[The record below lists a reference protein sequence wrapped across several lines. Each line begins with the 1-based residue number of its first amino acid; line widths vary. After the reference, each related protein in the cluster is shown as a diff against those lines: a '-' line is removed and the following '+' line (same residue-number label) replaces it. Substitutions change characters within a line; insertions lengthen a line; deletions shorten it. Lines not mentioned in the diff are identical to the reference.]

1 WVEAEAAHAAAS
13 LAVEIAILAD
23 GVEELAGRMDG
34 EERRVARLGGELRGG
49 EFAAGEVQFAAIDAF
64 AGVGL
69 RVCADEHPELA
80 AGRVGG
86 GGDRAE
92 RGRRESKNGDEEA
105 FQLRSHVNSPS

>member
-1 WVEAEAAHAAAS
+1 MVYRLVRQPCLPDRAVRLEAPRRQGR
-13 LAVEIAILAD
+13 LDNQPEIGTVFLC
-23 GVEELAGRMDG
+23 
-34 EERRVARLGGELRGG
+34 ARGELRGG
-49 EFAAGEVQFAAIDAF
+49 EFAGGEVQFAAIDAF

-92 RGRRESKNGDEEA
+92 RGRRESENGDEEA
-105 FQLRSHVNSPS
+105 FHLRSHVNSPS